1 MVTETPGIRRVGR
14 LVGLAGSVAWA
25 VWLGGPLLAGAASVG
40 EAIGQEVKA
49 NDASVA
55 SQKKIDKLSDDI
67 DELAAEYRSALQ
79 SARSLDVYNRQLESL
94 IASQDKEVDSLNR
107 QIERITEVGREIMP
121 LMLRMIDSMEK
132 FVELDVP
139 FLEEERG
146 DRVQQLRDMMD
157 RADVT
162 ISEKYRR
169 LLESYQIEYDYGRK
183 IEAYSGELEEGGKT
197 RTVDFLRIGRLA
209 LLYQTLDGQETGV
222 WNQSDRKWEKLSDA
236 YRGAV
241 AEGIRM
247 ARKQVAPD
255 LIRVPLPAAG
265 AAR

>member
-1 MVTETPGIRRVGR
+1 MVTEAPGIRRVGR
-14 LVGLAGSVAWA
+14 VVGLAGSVAWA

-40 EAIGQEVKA
+40 EAIGQEVQA
-49 NDASVA
+49 NGASAA
-55 SQKKIDKLSDDI
+55 SQDKIDKLSDDT
-67 DELAAEYRSALQ
+67 EVLAAEYRSALQ
-79 SARSLDVYNRQLESL
+79 STRSLEVYNRQLESL
-94 IASQDKEVDSLNR
+94 IASQEKEVESLNN

-121 LMLRMIDSMEK
+121 LMLRMIDSLEK

-139 FLEEERG
+139 FLEEERA

-169 LLESYQIEYDYGRK
+169 LLESYQIEYDYGRN
-183 IEAYSGELEEGGKT
+183 IESYSGELTEGGRT

-209 LLYQTLDGQETGV
+209 LLYQTLDGQESGT
-222 WNQSDRKWEKLSDA
+222 WNQAERKWEQLGDE
-236 YRGAV
+236 YRSAV
-241 AEGIRM
+241 KQGIRM

-255 LIRVPLPAAG
+255 LVRIPLPAPEAVQ
-265 AAR
+265 

>member
-1 MVTETPGIRRVGR
+1 MVTETPGVQRVGR

-25 VWLGGPLLAGAASVG
+25 LWLGGPLLAGAASVG
-40 EAIGQEVKA
+40 EAIGQEVVA
-49 NDASVA
+49 NTASA
-55 SQKKIDKLSDDI
+55 TSQKKVDKISDDI
-67 DELAAEYRSALQ
+67 ETLAAEYRSALQ
-79 SARSLDVYNRQLESL
+79 STRSLEVYNRQLESL
-94 IASQDKEVDSLNR
+94 IASQDKEVESLNR
-107 QIERITEVGREIMP
+107 QIERVTEVGREIMP
-121 LMLRMIDSMEK
+121 LMLRMIESLEK

-139 FLEEERG
+139 FLGQERG

-183 IEAYSGELEEGGKT
+183 IEAYSGELEDDGQI

-209 LLYQTLDGQETGV
+209 FLYQTLDGQQTGA
-222 WNQSDRKWEKLSDA
+222 WNQKDRKWERLGDE
-236 YRGAV
+236 YRSAV
-241 AEGIRM
+241 SEGIRM

-255 LIRVPLPAAG
+255 LIRIPLPVAEDV
-265 AAR
+265 R